1 MLAGPAVVAAA
12 SSGADFIATAFP
24 GAASITTASS
34 VGAASIATTASS
46 VGAIGFSTTFVE
58 AAMLAAVRITAFLVL
73 APPFSFS
80 GVPLRIKG
88 MLAVALSVLVAPQAA
103 EGLPASLQTG
113 AFVVALI
120 SQLVVGALLG
130 FLVMLVFSAVQ
141 SAGSLIDLFAGFQLS
156 QAFDPLMN
164 VNGAQLTRL
173 MQMVALG
180 LLFVS
185 GGAELVLGGLFRT
198 FDALPVTGFI
208 GRDAGERLLPG
219 LGQMFVAAVQI
230 AGPIVVVLFL
240 ADVGLGVLTRV
251 APALNAFQIGFPLK
265 ILITLL
271 AGGAIFLAL
280 PRIVSALVDDA
291 LQLMG
296 AVT

>member
-1 MLAGPAVVAAA
+1 V
-12 SSGADFIATAFP
+12 
-24 GAASITTASS
+24 TTI
-34 VGAASIATTASS
+34 GTL
-46 VGAIGFSTTFVE
+46 GFSEAFVE
-58 AAMLAAVRITAFLVL
+58 AAMLAAVRITAFLIL

-80 GVPLRIKG
+80 GIPLRIKG
-88 MLAVALSVLVAPQAA
+88 MLAVALSVLVAPTAA
-103 EGLPASLQTG
+103 KGLGASMETG
-113 AFVVALI
+113 EFVVALI
-120 SQLVVGALLG
+120 SQLVIGAFLG
-130 FLVMLVFSAVQ
+130 FLVFLVFSAVQ

-164 VNGAQLTRL
+164 VNGAQMTRL

-185 GGAELVLGGLFRT
+185 GGAELVLSGLFRT
-198 FDALPVTGFI
+198 FTALPVTGFLSQ
-208 GRDAGERLLPG
+208 DAGQRLIPG
-219 LGQMFVAAVQI
+219 VAQMFIAAVQI

-251 APALNAFQIGFPLK
+251 APALNAFSLGFVLK

-280 PRIVSALVDDA
+280 PRVVSALVEDA

-296 AVT
+296 AVS

>member
-1 MLAGPAVVAAA
+1 MLAT
-12 SSGADFIATAFP
+12 IALNE
-24 GAASITTASS
+24 
-34 VGAASIATTASS
+34 
-46 VGAIGFSTTFVE
+46 TFVE

-88 MLAVALSVLVAPQAA
+88 MLAVALSILVAPQAA
-103 EGLPASLQTG
+103 AGLTTSMETG
-113 AFVVALI
+113 AFVISLI
-120 SQLVVGALLG
+120 SQLVIGALLG
-130 FLVMLVFSAVQ
+130 FMVYLVFSAVQ
-141 SAGSLIDLFAGFQLS
+141 SAGSVIDLFAGFQMS

-164 VNGAQLTRL
+164 VNGAQMTRL

-198 FDALPVTGFI
+198 FTALPVTGFLA
-208 GRDAGERLLPG
+208 RDAGERLLPG
-219 LGQMFVAAVQI
+219 LAQMFVAAVQI

-251 APALNAFQIGFPLK
+251 APALNAFSLGFVLK

-271 AGGAIFLAL
+271 AAGSIFVAL
-280 PRIVSALVDDA
+280 PRIVAALLEDA
-291 LQLMG
+291 LQIMG
-296 AVT
+296 SIT

>member
-1 MLAGPAVVAAA
+1 VSELGSFGLDAA
-12 SSGADFIATAFP
+12 
-24 GAASITTASS
+24 
-34 VGAASIATTASS
+34 
-46 VGAIGFSTTFVE
+46 FVE

-80 GVPLRIKG
+80 GVPLRIKA
-88 MLAVALSVLVAPQAA
+88 MLAVALSVLVAPRAA
-103 EGLPASLQTG
+103 DGLPASLDTG
-113 AFVVALI
+113 AFVVSLI
-120 SQLVVGALLG
+120 SQLVIGALLG
-130 FLVMLVFSAVQ
+130 FLVLLVFSAVQ

-164 VNGAQLTRL
+164 VNGAQMTRL

-198 FDALPVTGFI
+198 FTALPVTGFLSQ
-208 GRDAGERLLPG
+208 DAGERLLPG
-219 LGQMFVAAVQI
+219 LAQMFVAAVQI

-251 APALNAFQIGFPLK
+251 APALNAFSLGFVLK

-271 AGGAIFLAL
+271 AGGAVFLAL
-280 PRIVSALVDDA
+280 PRVVEALLEDA
-291 LQLMG
+291 LRVMG
-296 AVT
+296 AIS